1 MTWLLLAC
9 AEEPVAEA
17 SSCTADANA
26 ELVVVRTIELVIADD
41 AGVSDGFNLDG
52 AVSSDGGSSGCG
64 IGDYVSPGGV
74 EGIDNNFS
82 RLVPTLETTEAKV
95 ETIEGLIQSA
105 IDSGELL
112 ISFEL
117 GGVDSWEN
125 DECVSLS
132 VGQATGDAM
141 LGTDGLLLDGQTF
154 DPDPGAAVTEADDG
168 RITDGTFTTTGVA
181 TDIPAQILNA
191 YLTLPIRSGAVSI
204 TPQGD
209 DLYAGFLGG
218 GVATSYLQSVAETEN
233 VDPVVAELLGT
244 VLSYNADLD
253 DPDEGECKALSMTL
267 AFEAVGAYWYG
278 D

>member
-1 MTWLLLAC
+1 MSWLLLAC
-9 AEEPVAEA
+9 AEAPDTGDGGTC
-17 SSCTADANA
+17 SSSADS

-41 AGVSDGFNLDG
+41 AGLSEGFNLDG
-52 AVSSDGGSSGCG
+52 AVSTSGGSSGCG

-132 VGQATGDAM
+132 STARPST
-141 LGTDGLLLDGQTF
+141 
-154 DPDPGAAVTEADDG
+154 P
-168 RITDGTFTTTGVA
+168 
-181 TDIPAQILNA
+181 IPA
-191 YLTLPIRSGAVSI
+191 RR
-204 TPQGD
+204 
-209 DLYAGFLGG
+209 
-218 GVATSYLQSVAETEN
+218 
-233 VDPVVAELLGT
+233 
-244 VLSYNADLD
+244 
-253 DPDEGECKALSMTL
+253 
-267 AFEAVGAYWYG
+267 
-278 D
+278 

>member
-1 MTWLLLAC
+1 MLWLLAC
-9 AEEPVAEA
+9 AEEPIAEA
-17 SSCTADANA
+17 AGTCSADTNA

-41 AGVSDGFNLDG
+41 AGVSEGFNLDG
-52 AVSSDGGSSGCG
+52 TVSTDGGSTGCG
-64 IGDYVSPGGV
+64 IGDYVSPGGT

-117 GGVDSWEN
+117 GGIDSWES

-154 DPDPGAAVTEADDG
+154 DRDESAPVTEADDG
-168 RITDGTFTTTGVA
+168 QITDGTFTTTGVA

-244 VLSYNADLD
+244 VLTYNADLD

-267 AFEAVGAYWYG
+267 DFEAVGAYWYG
-278 D
+278 E